1 MALTRRLQRTAKSQY
16 TLTVP
21 KALVELLRLKEQQ
34 RLAFSLEGASILLHT
49 KPVARGLTRRL
60 QRTKKDQYTLT
71 IPKALVE
78 LLGLKEQD
86 LLAFSLSGDRISLAK
101 VKKGGVRDE

>member
-1 MALTRRLQRTAKSQY
+1 MA
-16 TLTVP
+16 
-21 KALVELLRLKEQQ
+21 
-34 RLAFSLEGASILLHT
+34 
-49 KPVARGLTRRL
+49 LTRRL

-86 LLAFSLSGDRISLAK
+86 ELEFSLEGDRISL
-101 VKKGGVRDE
+101 KKSKKKRGARDE

>member
-1 MALTRRLQRTAKSQY
+1 MVNERGDELALTRK
-16 TLTVP
+16 
-21 KALVELLRLKEQQ
+21 
-34 RLAFSLEGASILLHT
+34 
-49 KPVARGLTRRL
+49 L

-86 LLAFSLSGDRISLAK
+86 ELEFGLDGDNIV
-101 VKKGGVRDE
+101 VKKSKKKRGARNA

>member
-1 MALTRRLQRTAKSQY
+1 
-16 TLTVP
+16 
-21 KALVELLRLKEQQ
+21 
-34 RLAFSLEGASILLHT
+34 
-49 KPVARGLTRRL
+49 VALTRRL

-86 LLAFSLSGDRISLAK
+86 ELEFSLEGDRISL
-101 VKKGGVRDE
+101 KKSKKKRGARDE

>member
-1 MALTRRLQRTAKSQY
+1 MALTRK
-16 TLTVP
+16 
-21 KALVELLRLKEQQ
+21 
-34 RLAFSLEGASILLHT
+34 
-49 KPVARGLTRRL
+49 L

-86 LLAFSLSGDRISLAK
+86 ELEFGLEGDNIV
-101 VKKGGVRDE
+101 VKKSKKKRGGRNE